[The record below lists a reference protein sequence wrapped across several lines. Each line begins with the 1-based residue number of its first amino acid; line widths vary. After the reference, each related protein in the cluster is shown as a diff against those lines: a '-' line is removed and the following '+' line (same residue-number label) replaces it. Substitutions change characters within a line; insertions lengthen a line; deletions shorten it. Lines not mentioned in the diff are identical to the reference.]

1 MFDSYYWKHLL
12 IGVSTAVLV
21 RLFGFLL

>member
-12 IGVSTAVLV
+12 IGVSTAIVV
-21 RLFGFLL
+21 RLLSFIL

>member
-12 IGVSTAVLV
+12 IGVSTAIVA
-21 RLFGFLL
+21 RLLSFIL